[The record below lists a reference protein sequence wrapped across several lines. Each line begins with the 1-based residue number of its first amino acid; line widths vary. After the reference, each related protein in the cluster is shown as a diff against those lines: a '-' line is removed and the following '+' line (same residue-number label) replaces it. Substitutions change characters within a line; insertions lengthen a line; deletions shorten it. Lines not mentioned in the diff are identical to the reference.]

1 MRSWVSISTM
11 SKFWPAGGQS
21 TSNLAKPAPMQI
33 YSLLVSLSMLNS
45 MSLPTNVMY
54 TLSACVSITI

>member
-21 TSNLAKPAPMQI
+21 TSDLAEPAPMQI
-33 YSLLVSLSMLNS
+33 YSLLVSLSMLSS
-45 MSLPTNVMY
+45 M
-54 TLSACVSITI
+54 

>member
-1 MRSWVSISTM
+1 MISWVGISTM

-21 TSNLAKPAPMQI
+21 TSDLAKSVPMQI
-33 YSLLVSLSMLNS
+33 YSLSVSLSMLNS
-45 MSLPTNVMY
+45 MPTNVMY